1 MNVNEYFHM
10 GNPDKP
16 IMMEATKQVPTMK
29 NYPDQGSDPVSGISD
44 NQLMDALNT
53 FTGMRFDSV
62 GDFLGYYQGN
72 YFQTAYTQLKP
83 FTCHQLAI
91 GNPYITSAIDA
102 IADPIASANIIATP
116 TTPET
121 NPNQMEINY
130 LQYLLNH
137 PNPLQPKDIFIKLL
151 LTDAL
156 QTGSAYIEVG
166 YNSYGFAARLDR
178 VAPYLISAK
187 KVSGKI
193 YFVRTDNGYVFP
205 DNAIIPIFSANPYS
219 DYKGLTKLIPLFTNI
234 LTDTALMEHNLRYF
248 VKDTLKSIISVSDKV
263 TTEGYVNELEVIKQ
277 QIKEMENKGDSGHL
291 IMHGATVQGLSQTN
305 QEMMTPDIWKA
316 NIDAIC
322 AVYHVPPHKVMKV
335 ESGNLGTGTGESQE
349 DAMNETINNNA
360 KWLLSYLNFKLTD
373 FMGIESTIATFDDLT
388 KTDDVRQAQLDT
400 IQLDAGI
407 TDVNSIRVRDGLQP
421 YDNPLLNEPWKGVKV
436 LPLSMTGLQYTS
448 KASVAGESNVTPE
461 DTDPL
466 VGDITKEEMLSMD
479 GVTFNER
486 LKQARDV
493 KHFLRKLGYAN

>member
-16 IMMEATKQVPTMK
+16 ITIQATKNVPTNK
-29 NYPDQGSDPVSGISD
+29 IYPDQSSDPISGISD

-62 GDFLGYYQGN
+62 GDFLGYYQGS

-102 IADPIASANIIATP
+102 IADPIASANIKAIP
-116 TTPET
+116 LTPET
-121 NPNQMEINY
+121 NPNDFEIGYLNY
-130 LQYLLNH
+130 LINH
-137 PNPLQPKDIFIKLL
+137 PNPLMPKNVFIKLL
-151 LTDAL
+151 LQDAL

-178 VAPYLISAK
+178 IAPYLISAK
-187 KVSGKI
+187 KVSGKV

-205 DNAIIPIFSANPYS
+205 DNAIIPIFNPNPYS
-219 DYKGLTKLIPLFTNI
+219 DYRGLTKLIPLFTNI

-263 TTEGYVNELEVIKQ
+263 TTEGYTAELDLIKQ

-322 AVYHVPPHKVMKV
+322 AVFHVPPHKVMKV

-360 KWLLSYLNFKLTD
+360 EWLLSYLNFKLTE
-373 FMGIESTIATFDDLT
+373 FMGIESTIASFDDLT
-388 KTDDVRQAQLDT
+388 KTDDVRQAQLDS
-400 IQLDAGI
+400 IQLEAGI
-407 TDVNSIRVRDGLQP
+407 TDVNSIRVRDGFEP
-421 YDNPLLNEPWKGVKV
+421 YDNPLLDEPWKGVKT

-448 KASVAGESNVTPE
+448 KASAAGEVNINSE
-461 DTDPL
+461 DETNP
-466 VGDITKEEMLSMD
+466 ITGIQANEMLTLD
-479 GVTFNER
+479 GVSFKQR
-486 LKQARDV
+486 LKEARDV
-493 KHFLRKLGYAN
+493 KQFLKGLGYAH